1 VSARG
6 RACVCA
12 VSVCR
17 FSLPLSLSL
26 SLLRSLPCTLRIRL
40 GQIIEKNNKTPTT
53 GRMSYENYEI
63 NKKIKLK
70 IIHLSHNNFKNIFA
84 KKSLV

>member
-1 VSARG
+1 VPAGARV
-6 RACVCA
+6 CVQCLC
-12 VSVCR
+12 VG
-17 FSLPLSLSL
+17 SLSRSPSL